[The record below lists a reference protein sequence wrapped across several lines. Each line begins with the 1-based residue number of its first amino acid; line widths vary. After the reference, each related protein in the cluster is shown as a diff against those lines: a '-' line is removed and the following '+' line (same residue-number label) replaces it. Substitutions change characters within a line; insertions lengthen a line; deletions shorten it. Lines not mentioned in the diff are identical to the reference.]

1 MKYLVKIF
9 VINLIVFCINN
20 ANAENLIVYI
30 NLEKLMNQTS
40 AGKLINNQIEKIKK
54 NNFEEFNK
62 IEKELKEEESTL
74 ASQKNILSNEEF
86 SKKIDKLRI
95 KVNNYRKDKQEKINN
110 LNNKRLEALKLLLD
124 QINPILSDYSKKN
137 DISIILPKKNVVLA
151 KTALDITD
159 EIIKIT
165 DSKVKEINL
174 K

>member
-30 NLEKLMNQTS
+30 NLDKLMYQTS
-40 AGKLINNQIEKIKK
+40 AGKLVNNQIEKIKK
-54 NNFEEFNK
+54 SNFEEFKK
-62 IEKELKEEESTL
+62 IEKELKEEETTIV
-74 ASQKNILSNEEF
+74 SQKNILSNEEF

-110 LNNKRLEALKLLLD
+110 LNNKRIEALKLLLD
-124 QINPILSDYSKKN
+124 KINPILSDYSKKN

-165 DSKVKEINL
+165 DFKVKEINL

>member
-1 MKYLVKIF
+1 MKYVVKIF

-30 NLEKLMNQTS
+30 NLDKLMNQTS
-40 AGKLINNQIEKIKK
+40 AGKLINAQIEKINK
-54 NNFEEFNK
+54 NNFEEFKK
-62 IEKELKEEESTL
+62 IEKELKEEETTIV
-74 ASQKNILSNEEF
+74 SQKNILSNEEF

-110 LNNKRLEALKLLLD
+110 LNNKRIEALKLLLD

-137 DISIILPKKNVVLA
+137 DISLILPKKSVVLA

-159 EIIKIT
+159 EIKKIT
-165 DSKVKEINL
+165 DTKVKEINL